1 MEIKLMKLL
10 YSIHNHSLK
19 QNNGGKT
26 MGVDFL
32 TSILMIVGIDVV
44 LGGDNA
50 IVIALASRNLPES
63 KRNKA
68 IFIGTSL
75 AIVLRIFLTILAV
88 YLLDI
93 PFLQLIGGILL
104 TLIAVNLLTDNSND
118 LSSIQAKT
126 TLFQA
131 VRTIVFADLVM
142 GFDNVLAI
150 AGAAHGN
157 ILLVIVGLFISIPI
171 IIWGS
176 KLILL
181 LMERFPL
188 LIYCGGAILAYTAG
202 KMITHEARLA
212 TFFHQNPTFTAGIPF
227 LFVLTVLAIGII
239 VQHVKL
245 RNTNE

>member
-1 MEIKLMKLL
+1 MMEL
-10 YSIHNHSLK
+10 
-19 QNNGGKT
+19 
-26 MGVDFL
+26 DFL

-68 IFIGTSL
+68 ILIGTVL
-75 AIVLRIFLTILAV
+75 AIVLRILLTILAV

-104 TLIAVNLLTDNSND
+104 TLIAVNLLTDNSNN
-118 LSSIQAKT
+118 LSSIQGKT

-131 VRTIVFADLVM
+131 IRTIVFADLVM

-157 ILLVIVGLFISIPI
+157 FTLVIIGLLISIPI

-181 LMERFPL
+181 FMERFPF

-202 KMITHEARLA
+202 RMVTHEVRLA
-212 TFFHQNPTFTAGIPF
+212 NFFQHNPTFATSMPF
-227 LFVLTVLAIGII
+227 LFIFTVLAIGFI
-239 VQHVKL
+239 VQHIKL
-245 RNTNE
+245 GNVN